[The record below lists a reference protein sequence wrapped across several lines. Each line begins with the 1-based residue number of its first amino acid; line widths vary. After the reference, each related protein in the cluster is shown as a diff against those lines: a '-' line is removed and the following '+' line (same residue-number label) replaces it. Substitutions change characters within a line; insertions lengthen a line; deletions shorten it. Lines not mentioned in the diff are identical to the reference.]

1 MKIYSIKIENFR
13 GIDKFDKKFVN
24 PMTDEPLDIV
34 VLTGP
39 NGCGKTSIL
48 EGIVTTL
55 TQKKTKD
62 DKVFSKRNE
71 RHGKPFSIM
80 IKLLDERNE
89 YNIHYSTP
97 KPNEPLRINTEYTD
111 RVEYFSSWREPI
123 LKGALSV
130 TLGKKGNRPQDVE
143 ANRLWNL
150 KQFLIDSFV
159 ADNLPND
166 VKYKNTSHKSAISQ
180 IKKALAHFYLGSDIE
195 IKINR
200 VSADISDGF
209 DVYLK
214 YPNSG
219 NNYISLDEL
228 SSGEIELFSFLSTII
243 RKDLTG
249 GILLIDEPELHL
261 HVSWHR
267 VILNAL
273 RELLP
278 KTQIIC
284 ATHSLDIIES
294 VKSYERLVIKSD
306 EDYKNGTVSA
316 ANE

>member
-1 MKIYSIKIENFR
+1 MKIYSINIENFR

-39 NGCGKTSIL
+39 NGCGKTSVL
-48 EGIVTTL
+48 EGIVVAL
-55 TQKKTKD
+55 TKKKTKD
-62 DKVFSKRNE
+62 DKIFSKRNE
-71 RHGKPFSIM
+71 RNGKDYSIE
-80 IKLLDERNE
+80 IKLLEGRNQ
-89 YNIHYSTP
+89 YKIHFSTP
-97 KPNEPLRINTEYTD
+97 KPNELLRTTPDYTE

-123 LKGALSV
+123 LKGTLSV

-166 VKYKNTSHKSAISQ
+166 VRYKNSSHKSAISQ

-219 NNYISLDEL
+219 NSYISLDEL

-243 RKDLTG
+243 RKDLTD

-284 ATHSLDIIES
+284 ATHSLEIISS
-294 VKSYERLVIKSD
+294 VKSYERFVIKSD

-316 ANE
+316 TNE